1 MLVKPLASKC
11 AKCQTELDSGDM
23 FCAKCGA
30 KVERDIRCP
39 RCSNSVQVDDAYCR
53 KCGLPL
59 RSD

>member
-1 MLVKPLASKC
+1 
-11 AKCQTELDSGDM
+11 M